1 MKKILFALLFAM
13 TSAWS
18 NTITV
23 TVPHPPGGAPDVWTR
38 IVAKHLTQELGNDYI
53 IVNKPA
59 ADGRIAIDYV
69 ASQPADGKNLI
80 TTSTG
85 PFLFNKVLFN
95 KLNHDYTDF
104 DIMAPMVRVPLVLS
118 VSNNLGVSTLT
129 EFVALAKTKPLNCA
143 GSGASSV
150 FVGKQFFHKVAVKEV
165 QFIPFKGS
173 ADMNVQLAAGNI
185 DCAFD
190 TTLAALP
197 LHKGGKFKIIAASTE
212 SKLSEVPTAMLLSS
226 VVPGLTFYNWYGLGM
241 RINTPGS
248 EKIFTVLRKL
258 NQNSVYQSEMNQR
271 GLEIVT
277 PPEHGSQWIHNE
289 YQKYESV
296 RLQLKIDKLD

>member
-1 MKKILFALLFAM
+1 MKKILFALLFAV

-18 NTITV
+18 TTTII
-23 TVPHPPGGAPDVWTR
+23 VPFPAGGVPDIWTR
-38 IVAKHLTQELGNDYI
+38 IVAKHLTQELDGDYI
-53 IVNKPA
+53 VVNKPA

-69 ASQPADGKNLI
+69 ASQPEDGKNLI
-80 TTSTG
+80 TISTG

-95 KLNHDYTDF
+95 KLNHDYTNF

-118 VSNNLGVSTLT
+118 VSNNLGVSTLN

-143 GSGASSV
+143 GSSASSV
-150 FVGKQFFHKVAVKEV
+150 FVGKQFFNKINAKEV

-173 ADMNVQLAAGNI
+173 ADMNAQLAAGNI

-190 TTLAALP
+190 PTLTALP
-197 LHKGGKFKIIAASTE
+197 LHQGGKFKIIAASTE
-212 SKLSEVPTAMLLSS
+212 SKLLSVPTAPLFSS

-258 NQNSVYQSEMNQR
+258 NQDPAYQAEMSKR

-277 PPEHGSQWIHNE
+277 PPENGSQWIHNE
-289 YQKYESV
+289 YQKYEAL

>member
-18 NTITV
+18 NTTI
-23 TVPHPPGGAPDVWTR
+23 TVPHPAGGAPDVWTR
-38 IVAKHLTQELGNDYI
+38 IVAKHLTQELDSDYV
-53 IVNKPA
+53 IVNKSA
-59 ADGRIAIDYV
+59 ADGRVAIDYV

-80 TTSTG
+80 TVSTG

-95 KLNHDYTDF
+95 KLNHDYTSF
-104 DIMAPMVRVPLVLS
+104 DIIAPMVRVPFVLS
-118 VSNNLGVSTLT
+118 VINSLGVVTLK
-129 EFVALAKTKPLNCA
+129 EFIAMDKTKALNCA
-143 GSGASSV
+143 GSSASSV
-150 FVGKQFFHKVAVKEV
+150 FAGKQFFDKINIKEV

-197 LHKGGKFKIIAASTE
+197 LHQGGKFKIIAASTE
-212 SKLSEVPTAMLLSS
+212 SKLSSVPTAALFNS
-226 VVPGLTFYNWYGLGM
+226 VAPGLTFYNWYGIGV

-258 NQNSVYQSEMNQR
+258 NQDPAYQAEMGKR

-277 PPEHGSQWIHNE
+277 PPENGSQWIHNE
-289 YQKYESV
+289 YQKYEALRS
-296 RLQLKIDKLD
+296 QLKIDKLD